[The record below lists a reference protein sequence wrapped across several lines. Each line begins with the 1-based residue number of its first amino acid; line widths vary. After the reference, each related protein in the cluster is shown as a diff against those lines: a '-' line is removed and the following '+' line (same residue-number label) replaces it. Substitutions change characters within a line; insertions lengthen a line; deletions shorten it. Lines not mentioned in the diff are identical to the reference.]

1 MVRRMVGYGRLEG
14 VAATTALG
22 ELHDVVRLYVNFFQP
37 SFKLKSKIR
46 EGAKV
51 KKTYYLSA
59 TPYERLRF
67 STT

>member
-1 MVRRMVGYGRLEG
+1 MVGYGRLEG
-14 VAATTALG
+14 VAATRALG
-22 ELHDVVRLYVNFFQP
+22 KLHDVVRVYVNFFQP

-67 STT
+67 SIT